1 MTEALAHRIRAVKEN
16 LRQIPNKGAG
26 YLLLK
31 HMGSPEVREKV
42 AMQREPEISFNYMSS
57 FDGEINT
64 ELFEKSD
71 LAMGPYIDPQSNR
84 RFKLDIN
91 VYLIDGCLSVEIEY
105 NKKQYHQET
114 IQRLGTEFEN
124 QLKDIVKHCSESG
137 QNTIHTPSDFGA
149 RDLSIN
155 DFDEIMNMLDQ

>member
-1 MTEALAHRIRAVKEN
+1 
-16 LRQIPNKGAG
+16 
-26 YLLLK
+26 
-31 HMGSPEVREKV
+31 
-42 AMQREPEISFNYMSS
+42 MSS
-57 FDGEINT
+57 FDREINT

-155 DFDEIMNMLDQ
+155 DFDEIMNMLDQQGGY